1 MRKFEFQNKNH
12 SASGR
17 PVDWGTCMWVGICVD
32 TETGASGAHSS
43 KRRGQC
49 GFGDG
54 SGGEM
59 DGSERD
65 LEGKTEIVKHLLQI

>member
-43 KRRGQC
+43 RRRGQC
-49 GFGDG
+49 GC
-54 SGGEM
+54 GE
-59 DGSERD
+59 GSEEKWTD
-65 LEGKTEIVKHLLQI
+65 LREMWKVKQKL